1 LININLERC
10 NGCGACVEVCPEGA
24 LYLVD
29 SKAMVDTSLCRE
41 CEACVA
47 ACPMGAIAI
56 TSPTVSPDAEGMR
69 MPVPRPKSEVIRVKT
84 EPAPGLQRARVLP
97 AVGAALSW
105 AGREI
110 VPRLAYYLLDGL
122 DRWAAGQ
129 RTAGVTR
136 KGDSSTA
143 RGGGGQKRRH
153 RHRGG
158 RGRSG

>member
-1 LININLERC
+1 LIHIKLERC

-41 CEACVA
+41 CESCVA
-47 ACPMGAIAI
+47 ACPLEAIAI
-56 TSPTVSPDAEGMR
+56 TSQTASPDAEGMR
-69 MPVPRPKSEVIRVKT
+69 MPVPQPESKVIRVNT
-84 EPAPGLQRARVLP
+84 EPAPVPLQARVLP
-97 AVGAALSW
+97 VIGTALSW

-122 DRWAAGQ
+122 DRWVAGQ
-129 RTAGVTR
+129 TTAGVTR
-136 KGDSSTA
+136 SGGSSTA
-143 RGGGGQKRRH
+143 RGGSGGQRRH

-158 RGRSG
+158 RGSSG